1 MLHENFCLRNNVVC
15 PQGCG
20 QIFQKRS
27 EAYASHWHCPHDS
40 VYGNTQLARRKHD
53 AMFHLAEPL
62 SCSRCSTQ
70 YTFSSVPLL
79 AQHHVTT
86 CPAKVILCRF
96 CHLDV
101 AQEGDPDEPNAE
113 ALLSG
118 LTPHELADGSR
129 TTECHLCNKITRLRD
144 MDTHLKHHDLE
155 RKSRPRPRPCRNV
168 NCGRTLDGVSHNG
181 DTRAGT
187 RMGQGPGNDV
197 GLCSSCY
204 GPLYVSLY
212 DPEGKALKRRVERRY
227 LQQLVSGCSKAW
239 CKNDFCK
246 TGRKNNG
253 SGEAIVSTK
262 DALPLVKPFVDDVMK
277 STGSPLHFCVDE
289 ASQRKKDLALM
300 LSAEFE
306 QQYGRTGYDLAWC
319 IAALE
324 AEKGDLEMAKTW
336 LANWAPKKD
345 EERLS

>member
-1 MLHENFCLRNNVVC
+1 
-15 PQGCG
+15 
-20 QIFQKRS
+20 
-27 EAYASHWHCPHDS
+27 
-40 VYGNTQLARRKHD
+40 
-53 AMFHLAEPL
+53 
-62 SCSRCSTQ
+62 
-70 YTFSSVPLL
+70 
-79 AQHHVTT
+79 
-86 CPAKVILCRF
+86 
-96 CHLDV
+96 
-101 AQEGDPDEPNAE
+101 
-113 ALLSG
+113 
-118 LTPHELADGSR
+118 
-129 TTECHLCNKITRLRD
+129 
-144 MDTHLKHHDLE
+144 
-155 RKSRPRPRPCRNV
+155 
-168 NCGRTLDGVSHNG
+168 
-181 DTRAGT
+181 
-187 RMGQGPGNDV
+187 MGQGPGNDV

-239 CKNDFCK
+239 CKNDFCR